1 MKNIFFVIAFML
13 IATLTFANSNENSAN
28 VLLND
33 LKTTIVFGNLTTVD
47 YSLQFD
53 EIQPEEIPVFIT
65 ELSMEKSCHIRGTI
79 IITSPNGSVTSYD
92 IDITIEGQSCAEL
105 LKSLM

>member
-1 MKNIFFVIAFML
+1 MKNVFFVLAFML
-13 IATLTFANSNENSAN
+13 IATLTFANSNENYKN
-28 VLLND
+28 VLGND
-33 LKTTIVFGNLTTVD
+33 LKTTVVLDNLTTVD
-47 YSLQFD
+47 YNLQFD
-53 EIQPEEIPVFIT
+53 EVQSEESPVFFT